1 MIQLGW
7 RSCILFSLSLAR
19 LMKMCLNET
28 YSRIQ
33 VGINL
38 PDMFHIKND
47 LKQGNALSPLLFFAL
62 EQAIREFR

>member
-7 RSCILFSLSLAR
+7 RSCILFSLRLAR

-38 PDMFHIKND
+38 PDMLPIKNS

-62 EQAIREFR
+62 EQAIREFS